1 MDIRGKEHKQG
12 ILAFM
17 IELREAN
24 TKAILQETGL
34 RALNSNN
41 IMRGNLQH
49 RGATQVLA
57 EGSLTV
63 DDCPD

>member
-1 MDIRGKEHKQG
+1 MDKEHNQS

-24 TKAILQETGL
+24 TKAILRETVL
-34 RALNSNN
+34 RASSLDN
-41 IMRGNLQH
+41 IMRENLQH
-49 RGATQVLA
+49 HGATQVLA

-63 DDCPD
+63 DDCPE

>member
-1 MDIRGKEHKQG
+1 MDTRSKEHNQS

-24 TKAILQETGL
+24 TKAISQETVL
-34 RALNSNN
+34 RASNSNN

-49 RGATQVLA
+49 HGATQVLA
-57 EGSLTV
+57 TNPTTV